1 MEDRD
6 QTLLLLDLDGTLID
20 TPHYQAW
27 DYAARQFGVDDLSYA
42 EYVAYIAG
50 RPRLEGASR
59 LIELKRNCRRVDTR
73 RPQDSWVLA
82 ESKQAEFLRLSEDTR
97 LFDDALRLLHRLE
110 TSQLRVRFYTAS
122 ENAARLFTTALR
134 RSGKSL
140 CPQQSVVQQQEG
152 QTRGE
157 LFLQLAGESAAAAVT
172 LVDDAPHAVDA
183 ACAIG
188 LSAYQIRRSPFQPPP
203 THSGARILP
212 SLDCIPVPINVTV
225 GGLK

>member
-1 MEDRD
+1 MVGRD

-27 DYAARQFGVDDLSYA
+27 DYAARQIGVDDLSYA

-59 LIELKRNCRRVDTR
+59 LIELKRNGRRANMLR
-73 RPQDSWVLA
+73 LQDCCVLA
-82 ESKQAEFLRLSEDTR
+82 QSKQVEFLRLSADTR

-110 TSQLRVRFYTAS
+110 TSQQRVRFYTAS
-122 ENAARLFTTALR
+122 HNAARLFATALR

-140 CPQQSVVQQQEG
+140 CPQSVVQQKDG
-152 QTRGE
+152 QTREE
-157 LFLQLAGESAAAAVT
+157 LFLQLAGESAAAMVT

-188 LSAYQIRRSPFQPPP
+188 ISAYQIRRNPFQPPP
-203 THSGARILP
+203 THSCARILP
-212 SLDCIPVPINVTV
+212 SLDRIALPINVTV